1 MTTSTDV
8 RPALGL
14 DRAALEARFAKS
26 IALAERSHA
35 LIPGGAHTYA
45 KGDDQLPAWAPV
57 RVVRGDGCTVWDA
70 DGHAY
75 VEYGMGLRA
84 VTLGHGYAPV
94 VQAATRAMQGTN
106 FTRPAAIE
114 VEAAEALLDLVPGAE
129 MVKFAKDGST
139 VTTAAIKLAR
149 AVTGRT
155 KVAVC
160 QQNPFLSYNDWF
172 IGRTPMDAGIPQQAV
187 ADTVAFEYNDFESVL
202 KLFDDHAGEIACVI
216 MEASRGSDPE
226 EGFLHRVQWLCHQR
240 GALFI
245 LDEMIT
251 GFRWHTGGAQALYG
265 ITPDLACFGKAL
277 ANGFSVSALT
287 GRRDIMELGG
297 LRTDQDRVFLL
308 SATHGA
314 ETHGLAAAIATMQ
327 VYRKHDICGFM
338 HRQGEKLRARLSAA
352 ITVAGVE
359 GYVEVLGRS
368 SNLVFATR
376 DRAGRP
382 SQAFRTLLLQELVLR
397 GILAPSLVLS
407 FAHDDDALDQTVA
420 AFAEALHV
428 YARALEDGGPD
439 GGPGRWL
446 IGRPV
451 QPVFRKRA

>member
-1 MTTSTDV
+1 MHADDAV

-26 IALAERSHA
+26 IALAERSHD

-45 KGDDQLPAWAPV
+45 KGDDQLPEWAPI
-57 RVVRGDGCTVWDA
+57 RAVRGHGCTVWDA

-84 VTLGHGYAPV
+84 VTLGHGYTPV
-94 VQAATRAMQGTN
+94 VQAAARAMQGTN

-114 VEAAEALLDLVPGAE
+114 VEAAEALLGLVPGAE
-129 MVKFAKDGST
+129 MVKFAKDGSS

-155 KVAVC
+155 KIAVC
-160 QQNPFLSYNDWF
+160 RQNPFLSYNDWF
-172 IGRTPMDAGIPQQAV
+172 IGTTPMNAGIPPSAV
-187 ADTVAFEYNDFESVL
+187 ADTVAFDYDDFESVL
-202 KLFDDHAGEIACVI
+202 ALFDRHDGEIACVI
-216 MEASRGSDPE
+216 MEASRGADPTD
-226 EGFLHRVQWLCHQR
+226 GFLHRVQWLCHQR

-251 GFRWHTGGAQALYG
+251 GFRWHAGGAQALYG

-287 GRRDIMELGG
+287 GRREIMELGG

-327 VYRKHDICGFM
+327 AYREHDVCGFM
-338 HRQGEKLRARLSAA
+338 ERQGEKLRARLNAA
-352 ITVAGVE
+352 ITVAGVQ
-359 GYVEVLGRS
+359 GYVAILGRP

-376 DRAGRP
+376 DREGQP

-397 GILAPSLVLS
+397 GVLAPSLVLS
-407 FAHDDDALDQTVA
+407 FAHDDAALNRTVD
-420 AFAEALHV
+420 AFAEALAV
-428 YARALEDGGPD
+428 YARALEDGVE
-439 GGPGRWL
+439 RWL
-446 IGRPV
+446 IGRSV
-451 QPVFRKRA
+451 KPVFRNKV